1 MRETEREKTTYCE
14 RERETKN
21 NLLKEERKT
30 TY

>member
-14 RERETKN
+14 RERN
-21 NLLKEERKT
+21 KEQSTERKRKT